1 MPKPKNKLELIN
13 QSQEKYAALL
23 ELINSYTPEQ
33 LSKDFSTTGLNRNVR
48 DVVAHLNEW
57 HLFIMRWYK
66 DGMQGKKPDMPASG
80 YTWKTLPALNIEIN
94 KKYKDLPLANA
105 QAQLAKSYKKV
116 QKIIEKHTNEELFEK
131 KKYAWTGSTSLG
143 AYLIM
148 NTWSHYSWA
157 IKLIKKSLK

>member
-66 DGMQGKKPDMPASG
+66 DGMQGKKPDMPAAG
-80 YTWKTLPALNIEIN
+80 YT
-94 KKYKDLPLANA
+94 
-105 QAQLAKSYKKV
+105 
-116 QKIIEKHTNEELFEK
+116 
-131 KKYAWTGSTSLG
+131 
-143 AYLIM
+143 
-148 NTWSHYSWA
+148 
-157 IKLIKKSLK
+157 